1 MVGTGAPQACRRET
15 RGNVHVQGATRPV
28 SIVGA
33 TTLVLLCTG
42 IALAGPA
49 AAVDDEARPDVRVTH
64 GPSCRPGG
72 VVVEVAGG
80 TVGHAVT
87 LATTR
92 APGGEDTAEVAPG
105 AVVVLATGEVDWG
118 ETIDPFLEIRALDGS
133 GAAWVDELPGY
144 SFTRPAEEDCAAI
157 APPTG
162 AATVPPMGEVV
173 PMPGLPE
180 PDGSVPAGITP
191 GSPPVDVSTRVV
203 AAVDGA
209 GPGWPLLAGGGALVA
224 TGAGLAVVAGTRR
237 AGSRPRGS
245 SSPGSA

>member
-1 MVGTGAPQACRRET
+1 MGAPAHRRCPGAGTG
-15 RGNVHVQGATRPV
+15 GNVHVQVAARPV
-28 SIVGA
+28 SIVGGGVLA
-33 TTLVLLCTG
+33 LVVAG
-42 IALAGPA
+42 VALAGPA
-49 AAVDDEARPDVRVTH
+49 AAVDHAARPDVRVTH

-162 AATVPPMGEVV
+162 AAAVPPMGEVV
-173 PMPGLPE
+173 P
-180 PDGSVPAGITP
+180 DGSVPAGTTP
-191 GSPPVDVSTRVV
+191 GSPAVDVSTRVV
-203 AAVDGA
+203 AAVDDA

-224 TGAGLAVVAGTRR
+224 TGAGLAVVAGARR